1 MQQMTNDFLKFC
13 NTEIKKQIQIL
24 KQIQVFDFNNEQIIV
39 FDAFAYDKN
48 KETDA
53 KYFIVYGNNKKLDYY
68 WLKFCG

>member
-13 NTEIKKQIQIL
+13 NTEIKKQIQII
-24 KQIQVFDFNNEQIIV
+24 KQIQVFDINNEQIIV

-53 KYFIVYGNNKKLDYY
+53 KYFIVYDNNKKLDYY

>member
-24 KQIQVFDFNNEQIIV
+24 KQIQVFDINNEQIIV

-53 KYFIVYGNNKKLDYY
+53 KYFIVYDNNKKLDYC

>member
-24 KQIQVFDFNNEQIIV
+24 KQIQVFDINNEQIIV

-53 KYFIVYGNNKKLDYY
+53 KYFIVYDNNKKLGYY